1 MSLENSVTPS
11 TEPTE
16 SSLSQ
21 TLERMSLHPLNT
33 SSAETISVDT
43 TQTALASTASSPSPQ
58 KKRSSTPNTPPR
70 PDAGYI
76 RRQSSRSPQL
86 VRKRE
91 PAQTPSKRATSSC
104 TSARSSPAPSAA
116 ATVDAQNYVP
126 ATAASIAA
134 DFFKKELADQ
144 GKPDG
149 PESSSDTVVI
159 IHDAC
164 YGHRFSRPKTTKT
177 NLSLIVERPERVQ
190 AVVRGI
196 SSAYVRLGGRYGEGL
211 TKPPASIPF
220 RVRRSTRLVPITSSV
235 VTNVHGSKWMEE
247 LRTMCGAA
255 GERLASGKSEM
266 TRIEDASSAVQKPQL
281 HAGDLYL
288 SPESELAFQGAL
300 GGVFDAVDQLFEP
313 EVEGQAAARKA
324 FVCVRPPGHHCS
336 ADLPS
341 GFCWINQVQ
350 CGIEHAVQAHGL
362 THAAIIDF
370 DLHHG
375 DGSQSITWER
385 NTRSWQMPKNASILR
400 KTAIGYFSLHDI
412 NSYPCEEGDA
422 QKTQAA
428 SLCIENAHGQTVW
441 NVHLQPWKTETDFW
455 ELYKTRY
462 VVLLDKTRE
471 FLRAHTQRVRSAPG
485 NVQPK
490 AAVFISAGFDAS
502 EYEGEGMQRHKVNV
516 PTEFYSKFTADIV
529 RLAEEEGLSTDGRVI
544 SVLEGGYSDR
554 ALSSGTLSH
563 LVGLVGTNE
572 SVSKASHHMR
582 RSSFGTPESVYP
594 TGWWNTLAM
603 TELEALVSKSQGQP
617 KRSRA
622 SDAITHATPTVSFL
636 AKVVDPAK
644 LWKGPPPPPPI
655 VDWATAAFE
664 LSKQLIP
671 SDRPV
676 NSYRAED
683 LSEPRVKKERI
694 STVVPSAEQSND
706 RQLRHRFKE
715 VPVPT
720 TTASVPPRTSRASRK
735 STEGTTVRTPRTS
748 LSSANVNPTIA
759 STTPTQ
765 PPKVVLPQTALPAS
779 NVNGSATRSREGS
792 ADVDQLTAGVR
803 KITLKLSEKDKKE
816 LSANGPARQATQA
829 KAPIK
834 KAAAT
839 KVAKTITPKGSDAT
853 IRRAARSTPATP
865 LLSVA
870 SSTTLDTVPA
880 GLLAARALSEEAQDL
895 AARDTFLAGAGAQ
908 QVVAPQEH
916 EHDYMQ
922 PVIPGLMFAAKSG
935 NSQMPVGSSFEDS
948 SAAQDQADPLTLNNQ
963 MMTEHSRR
971 VSPAPQAPSS
981 ALSVSSSG
989 ALSPMVDVINRAGA
1003 APMPAVNGGLPTT
1016 AQPLLP
1022 KSNAQS
1028 TQRAPVFTS
1037 HGHIP
1042 FGTAST
1048 NEAPAAQKDHG
1059 TNNDIWAVPDT
1070 PGK

>member
-1 MSLENSVTPS
+1 MT
-11 TEPTE
+11 
-16 SSLSQ
+16 
-21 TLERMSLHPLNT
+21 
-33 SSAETISVDT
+33 
-43 TQTALASTASSPSPQ
+43 
-58 KKRSSTPNTPPR
+58 
-70 PDAGYI
+70 
-76 RRQSSRSPQL
+76 
-86 VRKRE
+86 
-91 PAQTPSKRATSSC
+91 
-104 TSARSSPAPSAA
+104 
-116 ATVDAQNYVP
+116 ATVDTQSYVP

-134 DFFKKELADQ
+134 DFFKKELADHK
-144 GKPDG
+144 KPDA

-211 TKPPASIPF
+211 TRAPGGIPF

-235 VTNVHGSKWMEE
+235 VTNVHGVKWMEE
-247 LRTMCGAA
+247 LQTMCGAA
-255 GERLASGKSEM
+255 GERLATGKSEM
-266 TRIEDASSAVQKPQL
+266 TRIEDANSAVQKPQL

-300 GGVFDAVDQLFEP
+300 GGVFDAVDQVFEP
-313 EVEGQAAARKA
+313 EIEGQASTRKA

-385 NTRSWQMPKNASILR
+385 NTKSWQMPKNASILR

-412 NSYPCEEGDA
+412 NSYPCEEGDS

-441 NVHLQPWKTETDFW
+441 NVHLQPWRTESDFW

-471 FLRAHTQRVRSAPG
+471 FLRAHSQRVRSAPG

-490 AAVFISAGFDAS
+490 AAIFISAGFDAS

-516 PTEFYSKFTADIV
+516 PTEFYSRFTADIV
-529 RLAEEEGLSTDGRVI
+529 RLSEEEGLSTDGRVI

-563 LVGLVGTNE
+563 LIGLAGTNE
-572 SVSKASHHMR
+572 SVSKASHHVR
-582 RSSFGTPESVYP
+582 RSSFGTPESVFP

-603 TELEALVSKSQGQP
+603 TELEALVSKSEGQP
-617 KRSRA
+617 KRSRV
-622 SDAITHATPTVSFL
+622 SDAITHATPTESFL

-644 LWKGPPPPPPI
+644 LWKGPPPPPP
-655 VDWATAAFE
+655 VVSWATAAFE

-671 SDRPV
+671 NDRPV
-676 NSYRAED
+676 NSYRAEE
-683 LSEPRVKKERI
+683 LSEPRVKKERVLA
-694 STVVPSAEQSND
+694 VVPSAEQSSD
-706 RQLRHRFKE
+706 RQLRHRVKE
-715 VPVPT
+715 GSAPAS
-720 TTASVPPRTSRASRK
+720 TATLPPRTSRASRK
-735 STEGTTVRTPRTS
+735 STEGTTIRTPRTS
-748 LSSANVNPTIA
+748 LSSTNVAPVTT

-765 PPKVVLPQTALPAS
+765 PSNVVSSQAGLPNS
-779 NVNGSATRSREGS
+779 HVNGSATRNREGS
-792 ADVDQLTAGVR
+792 ADVEQLAAGVR

-816 LSANGPARQATQA
+816 LSASGPPRQTTQA
-829 KAPIK
+829 KAPVK
-834 KAAAT
+834 KPAAT
-839 KVAKTITPKGSDAT
+839 KTAKTITPQPSAAT
-853 IRRAARSTPATP
+853 LRRAAKSNPATP
-865 LLSVA
+865 LSSVT
-870 SSTTLDTVPA
+870 STTTFDTIPP
-880 GLLAARALSEEAQDL
+880 GLLAARALSQEAQES
-895 AARDTFLAGAGAQ
+895 AARDTFVPSAAAEPVEAPADRGLDHTQLVAFGAMSPGTRREHQMDVSSSSNAPSVAQDLADSSIPDDQMMNGHSRQALPPSQ
-908 QVVAPQEH
+908 APG
-916 EHDYMQ
+916 
-922 PVIPGLMFAAKSG
+922 P
-935 NSQMPVGSSFEDS
+935 GSSTALPEPKLSMFDSVNES
-948 SAAQDQADPLTLNNQ
+948 SAAT
-963 MMTEHSRR
+963 
-971 VSPAPQAPSS
+971 
-981 ALSVSSSG
+981 
-989 ALSPMVDVINRAGA
+989 I
-1003 APMPAVNGGLPTT
+1003 PAVNGGASTGT
-1016 AQPLLP
+1016 QPLRSKAPNALP
-1022 KSNAQS
+1022 A
-1028 TQRAPVFTS
+1028 QRAPVFTS
-1037 HGHIP
+1037 HGYIP
-1042 FGTAST
+1042 FGNA
-1048 NEAPAAQKDHG
+1048 NVAPAATQDHAGNG